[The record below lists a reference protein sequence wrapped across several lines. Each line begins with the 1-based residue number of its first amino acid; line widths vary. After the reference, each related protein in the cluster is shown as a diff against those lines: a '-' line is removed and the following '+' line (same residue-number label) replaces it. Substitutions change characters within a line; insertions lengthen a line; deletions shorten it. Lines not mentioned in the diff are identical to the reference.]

1 MTQLFYFQEND
12 MIFRI
17 KQFIFVKTGDVPRE
31 QYLWFDGKK
40 LDDLM
45 TLSDCEIEHED
56 QIELT
61 LIQSGC

>member
-1 MTQLFYFQEND
+1 

>member
-1 MTQLFYFQEND
+1 

-17 KQFIFVKTGDVPRE
+17 KQFIFVKTGDVARE